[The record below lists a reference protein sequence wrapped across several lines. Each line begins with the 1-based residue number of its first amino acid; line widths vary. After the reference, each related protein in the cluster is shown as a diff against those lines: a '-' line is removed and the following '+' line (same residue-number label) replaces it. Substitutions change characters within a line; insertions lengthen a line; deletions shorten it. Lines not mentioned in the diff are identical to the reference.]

1 MKDVKNRPY
10 GCLRGDF
17 QAEGTGS
24 VKVLRNSKEQC
35 VGVEWL
41 GEVTGDSVGVEWLGK
56 VTRDSVGVEWLGEV
70 TGDKFKEVRQSGA
83 RVPIFMP

>member
-1 MKDVKNRPY
+1 MLKINKLQLNRPY

-41 GEVTGDSVGVEWLGK
+41 GEVTGDSVGYGK
-56 VTRDSVGVEWLGEV
+56 YCWSAGLPACDFLIL
-70 TGDKFKEVRQSGA
+70 
-83 RVPIFMP
+83 IFLR